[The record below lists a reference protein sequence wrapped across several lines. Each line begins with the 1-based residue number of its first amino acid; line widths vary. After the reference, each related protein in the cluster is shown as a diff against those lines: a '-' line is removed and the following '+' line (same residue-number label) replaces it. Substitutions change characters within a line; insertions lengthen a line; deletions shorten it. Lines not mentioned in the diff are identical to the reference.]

1 MITPQKIT
9 WIVVA
14 DGSKARLY
22 SSYKSRHN
30 LKLINKLESDKAR
43 VHSHSLGSDK
53 PHGIFELNTPES
65 KVDLHHQEEQHFSRQ
80 ITAILNQGATANEFQ
95 SLILIA
101 PPKFL
106 GYLRHTLSVHATILL
121 SKEIHKDLTSSK
133 EEELKEHIWGF

>member
-1 MITPQKIT
+1 MITPKKIT

-30 LKLINKLESDKAR
+30 LKLIQKLESEKAR
-43 VHSHSLGSDK
+43 VHSHDLGSDK
-53 PHGIFELNTPES
+53 PHGIFERNTPES
-65 KVDLHHQEEQHFSRQ
+65 KVDLHYQQEQHFSHQ
-80 ITAILNQGATANEFQ
+80 ITKILNYGAATHQLQ

-106 GYLRHTLSVHATILL
+106 GYLKHMLSVQATLLL
-121 SKEIHKDLTSSK
+121 SKEINKDLTALK
-133 EEELKEHIWGF
+133 DEELKEYIWGF